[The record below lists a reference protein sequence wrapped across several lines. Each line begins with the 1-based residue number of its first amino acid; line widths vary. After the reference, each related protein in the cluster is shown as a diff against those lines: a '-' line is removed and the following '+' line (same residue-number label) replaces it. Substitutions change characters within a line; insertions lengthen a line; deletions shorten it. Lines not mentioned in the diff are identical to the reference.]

1 MTKIY
6 KNPVTITIN
15 STYSELAENFW
26 FYSDIIGTCTA
37 PAGFTFDWESV
48 PIIRGTSKISGLV
61 HDYLCRINSVPVV
74 SKKIAADVYL
84 EFMKH
89 RGNSWWRRYTKY
101 WVVRFAP
108 GYFHKMKV
116 NWKPEI

>member
-6 KNPVTITIN
+6 ENPVTMALD
-15 STYSELAENFW
+15 SKYSKLIKDFK
-26 FYSDIIGTCTA
+26 FYSNIIGDCTA
-37 PAGFTFDWESV
+37 PADFTFDWESV

-61 HDYLCRINSVPVV
+61 HDYLCRIDSVPVV

-84 EFMKH
+84 EFMKF

-101 WVVRFAP
+101 WAVRYAP
-108 GYFHKMKV
+108 GYFHKKKI
-116 NWKPEI
+116 NWKLD